1 MLTIK
6 CYLSNMQV
14 IDSISLD
21 QIRNKNDIKI
31 SQHPQI
37 QQQQCP
43 FKIKDK
49 FIPPIQ
55 TQEFE

>member
-1 MLTIK
+1 
-6 CYLSNMQV
+6 MQV